1 MGADKIVIKG
11 GGRASGDCY
20 LITQLESHL
29 AGNIKAVFRLHAAE
43 DQPVCAHLL
52 KIFMKAGLAEGAVE
66 VLVKTL
72 FSRFGGDWRGDLPAG
87 AAKLQFVSGATVM
100 ANIDHWYTGGAAA
113 LQQRTNPGQYTDLVI
128 GACVYQGV
136 CISITIRAAY
146 IMVCPS
152 FLYFFIISQK
162 MAGSAAAVEE
172 SLGET
177 KASG

>member
-1 MGADKIVIKG
+1 MGAGKIVIKG

-29 AGNIKAVFRLHAAE
+29 AGNIKAVLRLHAAE

-100 ANIDHWYTGGAAA
+100 ANIDHRYTGGAAA

-136 CISITIRAAY
+136 CISITIRASY

-172 SLGET
+172 SLEET